1 MFGYILANM
10 EKLNPQDRYR
20 YQACY
25 CGLCRSLKN
34 HHSRVSQLT
43 LNYDMTFLALFLTA
57 VYDAP
62 ESLVMNKCR
71 LHPFKKQEYVKS
83 EIMDYASDMNIILTY
98 YNLMDNW
105 MDDRSILSLGEAHLF
120 QKQCQKVQKKYPRQ
134 ASVIRDKLSELAD
147 IEKKNILIPDVPA
160 ACFGSIMGEIFVPFE
175 DGLSQRLRDFGTAL
189 GRYIY
194 ILDACIDLKHDL
206 KKKSYNPMILCRT
219 EEFDDILS
227 MLMSD
232 VVDSYHQLN
241 IKKDCTIIENIL
253 FSGVLMKY
261 DLFKKRGEKKK

>member
-10 EKLNPQDRYR
+10 EKLAPQDRYR

-25 CGLCRSLKN
+25 CGLCRSLKKR
-34 HHSRVSQLT
+34 HSRVSQLT

-62 ESLVMNKCR
+62 ESLLMNKCR
-71 LHPFKKQEYVKS
+71 LHPFKKQEYVQS

-98 YNLMDNW
+98 YNLMDDW
-105 MDDRSILSLGEAHLF
+105 KDDKSISALGEARLLE
-120 QKQCQKVQKKYPRQ
+120 KQCRKAEQNYPRQ
-134 ASVIRDKLSELAD
+134 AGVIRSKLEELAG
-147 IEKKNILIPDVPA
+147 IEKENVLIPDVPA
-160 ACFGSIMGEIFVPFE
+160 ACFGDLMGEIFVPFE
-175 DGLSQRLRDFGTAL
+175 DSLDARLRSFGSAL

-206 KKKSYNPMILCRT
+206 KKKSYNPMILCRK
-219 EEFDDILS
+219 EEFDDILH

-232 VVDSYHQLN
+232 VVASYQQLN
-241 IKKDCTIIENIL
+241 IKKDCAIIENIL

-261 DLFKKRGEKKK
+261 ELFKKRGEKKK